1 MPNYTKEEIEAFA
14 RKDKLN
20 SRMSAIKAV
29 SVSYEGTG
37 TSAEDL
43 KEEADKILAWIAQD
57 QVWAGEKQKA
67 DVVSDITA
75 PTPTKPQLEAL
86 SKFEKLTG
94 LNVAQ
99 TWATYGFFPTEGMT
113 VALKE
118 VKDKTGLD
126 PWKVYSKFSKFP
138 DMTNVDKCIERI
150 KGE

>member
-20 SRMSAIKAV
+20 SRMSAIKAI

-67 DVVSDITA
+67 DVVSDLSF
-75 PTPTKPQLEAL
+75 PTPTVDQQKAL
-86 SKFEKLTG
+86 DKVLAETG
-94 LNVAQ
+94 KTASQVYAQ
-99 TWATYGFFPTEGMT
+99 F
-113 VALKE
+113 K
-118 VKDKTGLD
+118 
-126 PWKVYSKFSKFP
+126 KFP